1 MAKGE
6 LVDTVR
12 TKYNKWTVYKVREGL
27 LGSPMFYAYK
37 NDNYAFNSADLRWVV
52 DEINHRDR

>member
-12 TKYNKWTVYKVREGL
+12 TKYNKWKVYKVHEGL
-27 LGSPMFYAYK
+27 LGGVMFYAYK
-37 NDNYAFNSADLRWVV
+37 NDNYAFNAKDLRWVF
-52 DEINHRDR
+52 DEIQHRDR